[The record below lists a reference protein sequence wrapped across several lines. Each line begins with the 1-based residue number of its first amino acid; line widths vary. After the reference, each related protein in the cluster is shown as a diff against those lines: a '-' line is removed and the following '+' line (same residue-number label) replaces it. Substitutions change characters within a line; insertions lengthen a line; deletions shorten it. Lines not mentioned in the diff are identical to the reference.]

1 MYQPALPSIATSL
14 NITTAQVQLT
24 LTVYLA
30 SFAIGQLIYGPL
42 SDHFGRRRTLL
53 LGLAIFVAGAIACA
67 LATSAAVLIAARVLQ
82 GLGAC
87 AGPALGRAM
96 IRDLYGA
103 KGSAKAMAFVASA
116 LSIAPA
122 IAPVFGGYIA
132 GAAGWPWIFA
142 TLALVGMG
150 MFVFVLLR
158 VPETNPYVSRGTF
171 RFVSMLGSY
180 LQLAKSRR
188 YLGYL
193 AIAAVPVA
201 GSLTFQTA
209 APFIIVGELGVHPSE
224 FGLLMVSLTAAYFV
238 GTLVANRLAVH
249 AAVNRS
255 IMLGS
260 ALLLVGAALQM
271 AFALNLSLSI
281 WSVLAPQMI
290 WLMAMGIVM
299 PNAMAGAVAPF
310 PMMAGA
316 AASLQGFAMMAAGA
330 LSSLVLSRLGAGV
343 VSLGLMMS
351 TLAVAWHSDLCLGYP
366 TAVGDPYP
374 IRLFVGLRTTKKARR
389 GPGSVVQ
396 SRRDDLGGDGLERIL
411 RETGIKR
418 GDLAGLRDEALVG
431 ALQIAG
437 LDLERLVPRLD
448 GRKLLK
454 GRLAFRKGL
463 LRIGGGFRRNGR
475 DCLRGCRLRGEDAL
489 HAHPAEFLHRLELL
503 DHGFSPSALPGS
515 RLAR

>member
-1 MYQPALPSIATSL
+1 MRGAQWLIAALVALGPFSLTMYQPALPSIATSL

-142 TLALVGMG
+142 TLALVGTG

-158 VPETNPYVSRGTF
+158 VPETNPYVSRGAF

-180 LQLAKSRR
+180 LQLVKSRR

-201 GSLTFQTA
+201 GSLSFQTA

-249 AAVNRS
+249 AGVNTVDHAWKRAATCRS
-255 IMLGS
+255 RAPDGIRPEPQPID
-260 ALLLVGAALQM
+260 LVGAGASDDLADGHGDRDAKCHGGSCRTVSDDGRGGGVSPGVRHDGGRSAEQ
-271 AFALNLSLSI
+271 LG
-281 WSVLAPQMI
+281 SV
-290 WLMAMGIVM
+290 
-299 PNAMAGAVAPF
+299 
-310 PMMAGA
+310 
-316 AASLQGFAMMAAGA
+316 
-330 LSSLVLSRLGAGV
+330 
-343 VSLGLMMS
+343 
-351 TLAVAWHSDLCLGYP
+351 T
-366 TAVGDPYP
+366 
-374 IRLFVGLRTTKKARR
+374 ARR
-389 GPGSVVQ
+389 
-396 SRRDDLGGDGLERIL
+396 RRR
-411 RETGIKR
+411 
-418 GDLAGLRDEALVG
+418 V
-431 ALQIAG
+431 
-437 LDLERLVPRLD
+437 RLD
-448 GRKLLK
+448 
-454 GRLAFRKGL
+454 
-463 LRIGGGFRRNGR
+463 
-475 DCLRGCRLRGEDAL
+475 
-489 HAHPAEFLHRLELL
+489 
-503 DHGFSPSALPGS
+503 
-515 RLAR
+515 

>member
-1 MYQPALPSIATSL
+1 MSPTRWQIEPPPLAPGAGAQWLIAALVALGPFSLTMYQPALPSIATSL

-142 TLALVGMG
+142 TLALVGTG

-158 VPETNPYVSRGTF
+158 VPETNPYVSRGAF

-180 LQLAKSRR
+180 LQLVKSRR

-201 GSLTFQTA
+201 GSLSFQTA

-238 GTLVANRLAVH
+238 GTLLANRFAVH
-249 AAVNRS
+249 AGVNRS

-271 AFALNLSLSI
+271 ALALSLSLSI
-281 WSVLAPQMI
+281 WSVLVPQMI

-343 VSLGLMMS
+343 GSLGLMMC
-351 TLAVAWHSDLCLGYP
+351 TLAVAG
-366 TAVGDPYP
+366 TAVFAWAT
-374 IRLFVGLRTTKKARR
+374 R
-389 GPGSVVQ
+389 Q
-396 SRRDDLGGDGLERIL
+396 
-411 RETGIKR
+411 
-418 GDLAGLRDEALVG
+418 
-431 ALQIAG
+431 
-437 LDLERLVPRLD
+437 
-448 GRKLLK
+448 
-454 GRLAFRKGL
+454 
-463 LRIGGGFRRNGR
+463 
-475 DCLRGCRLRGEDAL
+475 
-489 HAHPAEFLHRLELL
+489 H
-503 DHGFSPSALPGS
+503 SATPT
-515 RLAR
+515 

>member
-1 MYQPALPSIATSL
+1 MSPTRWQIEPPPLAPGAGAQWLIAALVALGPFSLTMYQPALPSIATSL

-142 TLALVGMG
+142 TLALVGTG

-158 VPETNPYVSRGTF
+158 VPETNPYVSRGAF

-180 LQLAKSRR
+180 IQLAKSRR

-201 GSLTFQTA
+201 GSLSFQTA

-249 AAVNRS
+249 AAGVNRS

-271 AFALNLSLSI
+271 TFALNLSLSI

-343 VSLGLMMS
+343 GSLGLMMC
-351 TLAVAWHSDLCLGYP
+351 TLAVAG
-366 TAVGDPYP
+366 TAVFAWATGQHSAPERVLGP
-374 IRLFVGLRTTKKARR
+374 RKKPA
-389 GPGSVVQ
+389 VH
-396 SRRDDLGGDGLERIL
+396 
-411 RETGIKR
+411 
-418 GDLAGLRDEALVG
+418 
-431 ALQIAG
+431 
-437 LDLERLVPRLD
+437 
-448 GRKLLK
+448 LLCCT
-454 GRLAFRKGL
+454 A
-463 LRIGGGFRRNGR
+463 
-475 DCLRGCRLRGEDAL
+475 
-489 HAHPAEFLHRLELL
+489 P
-503 DHGFSPSALPGS
+503 
-515 RLAR
+515 